1 MIKNLTFFLFF
12 LILTNCGFSPIYYG
26 NQNTDFK
33 IEIINLAGDRDMNN
47 LIKSNL
53 MRYSDKDKLD
63 IIKVKIY
70 SAYNKKSLAKDTTG
84 KTTDY
89 RIETTFA
96 FEAEINGKLKNI
108 NINEAFDYRNIDDTI
123 ELIKYEDTVRQNIA
137 NTAVQKFI
145 SQVMRI
151 E

>member
-33 IEIINLAGDRDMNN
+33 IEITNLAGDRDMNN

-53 MRYSDKDKLD
+53 IRYSNEDKLD
-63 IIKVKIY
+63 VIKVKIY

-89 RIETTFA
+89 RIETTFS

>member
-1 MIKNLTFFLFF
+1 MIKKLTFFLFF

-33 IEIINLAGDRDMNN
+33 IEITNLAGDRDMNN

-53 MRYSDKDKLD
+53 IRYSNEDKLD
-63 IIKVKIY
+63 VIKVKIY

-89 RIETTFA
+89 RIETNFS

-108 NINEAFDYRNIDDTI
+108 NINETFDYRNIDDTI

-137 NTAVQKFI
+137 NTAVQKFM

>member
-108 NINEAFDYRNIDDTI
+108 NINETFDYRNIDDTI

>member
-1 MIKNLTFFLFF
+1 MIKKLTFFLFF

-33 IEIINLAGDRDMNN
+33 IEITNLAGDRDMNN

-53 MRYSDKDKLD
+53 IRYSNEDKLD
-63 IIKVKIY
+63 VIKVKIY

-89 RIETTFA
+89 RIETNFS

-108 NINEAFDYRNIDDTI
+108 NINETFDYRNIDDTI

>member
-33 IEIINLAGDRDMNN
+33 IEITNLAGDRDMNN

-53 MRYSDKDKLD
+53 IRYSNEDKLNV
-63 IIKVKIY
+63 IKIKIY

-89 RIETTFA
+89 RIETNFS
-96 FEAEINGKLKNI
+96 FEAEINGKLKKI
-108 NINEAFDYRNIDDTI
+108 NINETFDYRNIDDTI

-137 NTAVQKFI
+137 NTAVQKFM

>member
-33 IEIINLAGDRDMNN
+33 IEITNLAGDRDMNN

-53 MRYSDKDKLD
+53 IRYSDEDKLD
-63 IIKVKIY
+63 VIKVKIY

-89 RIETTFA
+89 RIETTFS

>member
-33 IEIINLAGDRDMNN
+33 IEITNLAGDRDMNN

-53 MRYSDKDKLD
+53 IRYSNEDKLD
-63 IIKVKIY
+63 VIKVKIY
-70 SAYNKKSLAKDTTG
+70 SAYNKKSIAKDTTG

-89 RIETTFA
+89 RIETTFS

>member
-12 LILTNCGFSPIYYG
+12 FILTNCGFSPIYYG

-33 IEIINLAGDRDMNN
+33 IEITNLAGDRDINN

-53 MRYSDKDKLD
+53 IRYSNEDKLD
-63 IIKVKIY
+63 VIKVKIY
-70 SAYNKKSLAKDTTG
+70 STYNKKSIAKDTTG

-89 RIETTFA
+89 RIETNFS

-108 NINEAFDYRNIDDTI
+108 NINETFDYRNIDDTI

>member
-12 LILTNCGFSPIYYG
+12 LTLTNCGFSPIYYG

-33 IEIINLAGDRDMNN
+33 IEITNLAGDRDMNN

-53 MRYSDKDKLD
+53 IRYSNEDKLD
-63 IIKVKIY
+63 VIKVKIY

-89 RIETTFA
+89 RIETTFS

-145 SQVMRI
+145 SKVMRI

>member
-33 IEIINLAGDRDMNN
+33 IEITNLAGDRDMNN

-53 MRYSDKDKLD
+53 IRYSNKDKLD
-63 IIKVKIY
+63 VVKVKIY

-89 RIETTFA
+89 RIETTFS

-108 NINEAFDYRNIDDTI
+108 NINETFDYRNIDDTI

>member
-33 IEIINLAGDRDMNN
+33 IEITNLAGDRDMNN

-53 MRYSDKDKLD
+53 IRYSDEDKLD
-63 IIKVKIY
+63 VIKVKIY

-89 RIETTFA
+89 RIETTFS
-96 FEAEINGKLKNI
+96 FEAEINGKLTNI

>member
-1 MIKNLTFFLFF
+1 
-12 LILTNCGFSPIYYG
+12 
-26 NQNTDFK
+26 
-33 IEIINLAGDRDMNN
+33 MNN

-53 MRYSDKDKLD
+53 IRYSNEDKLD
-63 IIKVKIY
+63 VIKVKIY

-89 RIETTFA
+89 RIETTFS

>member
-1 MIKNLTFFLFF
+1 MIKKLTFFLFF

-33 IEIINLAGDRDMNN
+33 IEITNLAGDRDMNN

-53 MRYSDKDKLD
+53 IRYSDEDKLD
-63 IIKVKIY
+63 VIKVKIY

-89 RIETTFA
+89 RIETTFS

>member
-33 IEIINLAGDRDMNN
+33 IEITNLAGDRDMNN

-53 MRYSDKDKLD
+53 IRYSNEDKLNV
-63 IIKVKIY
+63 IKIKIY

-89 RIETTFA
+89 RIETNFS
-96 FEAEINGKLKNI
+96 FEAEINGKLKKI
-108 NINEAFDYRNIDDTI
+108 NINETFDYRNIDDTI

>member
-33 IEIINLAGDRDMNN
+33 IEITNLAGDRDMNN

-53 MRYSDKDKLD
+53 IRYSDEDKLD
-63 IIKVKIY
+63 VIKVKIY

-89 RIETTFA
+89 RIETNFS

-108 NINEAFDYRNIDDTI
+108 NINETFDYRNIDDTI

>member
-33 IEIINLAGDRDMNN
+33 IEITNLAGDRDMNN

-53 MRYSDKDKLD
+53 IRYSDEDKLD
-63 IIKVKIY
+63 VIKVKIY

-89 RIETTFA
+89 RIETTFS

-108 NINEAFDYRNIDDTI
+108 NINETFDYRNIDDTI

>member
-1 MIKNLTFFLFF
+1 MIKKLTFFLFF

-33 IEIINLAGDRDMNN
+33 IEITNLAGDRDMNN

-53 MRYSDKDKLD
+53 IRYSNKDKLD
-63 IIKVKIY
+63 VVKVKIY

-89 RIETTFA
+89 RIETNFS

-108 NINEAFDYRNIDDTI
+108 NINETFDYRNIDDTI

>member
-1 MIKNLTFFLFF
+1 MIKKLMFFLFF

-33 IEIINLAGDRDMNN
+33 IEITNLAGDRDINN

-53 MRYSDKDKLD
+53 IRYSNEDKLD
-63 IIKVKIY
+63 VIKVKIY
-70 SAYNKKSLAKDTTG
+70 SAYNKKSIAKDTTG

-89 RIETTFA
+89 RIETNFS

>member
-33 IEIINLAGDRDMNN
+33 IEITNLAGDRDMNN

-53 MRYSDKDKLD
+53 IRYSNEDKLD
-63 IIKVKIY
+63 VIKVKIY

-89 RIETTFA
+89 RIETTFS

-108 NINEAFDYRNIDDTI
+108 NINETFDYRNIDDTI

>member
-1 MIKNLTFFLFF
+1 MVF
-12 LILTNCGFSPIYYG
+12 PIYYG

-33 IEIINLAGDRDMNN
+33 IEITNLAGDRDMNN

-53 MRYSDKDKLD
+53 IRYSNEDKSDV
-63 IIKVKIY
+63 IKVKIY

-89 RIETTFA
+89 RIETTFS

-108 NINEAFDYRNIDDTI
+108 NINEAFDYRNIEI
-123 ELIKYEDTVRQNIA
+123 QL
-137 NTAVQKFI
+137 
-145 SQVMRI
+145 S
-151 E
+151 

>member
-1 MIKNLTFFLFF
+1 MIKKLTFFLFF

-33 IEIINLAGDRDMNN
+33 IEITNLAGDRDMNN

-53 MRYSDKDKLD
+53 IRYSNEDKLD
-63 IIKVKIY
+63 VIKVKIY

-89 RIETTFA
+89 RIETTFS

>member
-12 LILTNCGFSPIYYG
+12 FILTNCGFSPIYYG

-33 IEIINLAGDRDMNN
+33 IEITNISGDRDMNN

-53 MRYSDKDKLD
+53 IRYSNEDE
-63 IIKVKIY
+63 IEVIKIKIY
-70 SAYNKKSLAKDTTG
+70 STYNKKSLAKDTTG

-89 RIETTFA
+89 RIETDFS
-96 FEAEINGKLKNI
+96 FEAEIKGELQKI
-108 NINEAFDYRNIDDTI
+108 NISETFDYRNIDDTI
-123 ELIKYEDTVRQNIA
+123 ELIKYEDTVKQNIA
-137 NTAVQKFI
+137 NIVVQKFI
-145 SQVMRI
+145 SQIMRI

>member
-33 IEIINLAGDRDMNN
+33 IEITNLAGDRDMNN

-53 MRYSDKDKLD
+53 IRYSNEDKLD
-63 IIKVKIY
+63 VIKVKIY

-89 RIETTFA
+89 RIETNFS